1 MISKIFFAPF
11 AMIGGLIA
19 GLLGKRI
26 FKTAWG
32 LIDDRE
38 PPKATDGEARWS
50 RVVIAL
56 VLQGAIFSA
65 SRGVVDRML
74 RKAFAYLT
82 GYWPGQRRAKST
94 S

>member
-1 MISKIFFAPF
+1 MISKILFAPF

-26 FKTAWG
+26 FKTAWS
-32 LIDDRE
+32 LIEDRE

-56 VLQGAIFSA
+56 VLQGAIFTA
-65 SRGVVDRML
+65 SRGIVDRML
-74 RKAFAYLT
+74 RKGFTHLT
-82 GYWPGQRRAKST
+82 GYWPGQRREKST

>member
-11 AMIGGLIA
+11 AMVGGLIA
-19 GLLGKRI
+19 GLLGRRI

-32 LIDDRE
+32 LIDDAE
-38 PPKATDGEARWS
+38 PPRATDGEARWS

-82 GYWPGQRRAKST
+82 GYWPGQRRAKTT